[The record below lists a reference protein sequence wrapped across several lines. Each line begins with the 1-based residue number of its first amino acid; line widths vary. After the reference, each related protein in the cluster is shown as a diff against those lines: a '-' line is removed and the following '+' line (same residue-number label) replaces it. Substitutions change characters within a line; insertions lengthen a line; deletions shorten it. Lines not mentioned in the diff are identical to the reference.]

1 MDRLNPQARRN
12 IERNAA
18 RKTLGD
24 TAMAEA
30 LHRALQANDNPAC
43 RLKWRTPSGHTK
55 SGAFR
60 R

>member
-30 LHRALQANDNPAC
+30 LHRALQAKDNPAC
-43 RLKWRTPSGHTK
+43 RLKWRTPSGHVNLAAK
-55 SGAFR
+55 R
-60 R
+60 K